1 MALIRWIYA
10 LFLLSVRVTA
20 QAQSSLSPLVVEF
33 GLFSDVAS
41 PETFKLDY
49 TRPAGCNKGH
59 LIINLSDGIKQRPP
73 IPLGTPTVGIPF
85 NVHAD
90 ANSTNSSVVWIR
102 ASVFEH
108 GTKSM
113 TVSHWCQEPEFVSN
127 EVFQITTELSSAR
140 QFVLVLL
147 WIGIIVS
154 VFMIIK
160 HSK

>member
-1 MALIRWIYA
+1 MCA
-10 LFLLSVRVTA
+10 LFLLSVN
-20 QAQSSLSPLVVEF
+20 AQSSLSPSVVEF
-33 GLFSDVAS
+33 GLFSGVAS

-49 TRPAGCNKGH
+49 KRPDGCNKGH
-59 LIINLSDGIKQRPP
+59 LIINLSDGIKQRAP

-85 NVHAD
+85 LA
-90 ANSTNSSVVWIR
+90 NSSVVLIR

-108 GTKSM
+108 GTKSL

-127 EVFQITTELSSAR
+127 EVFQIRTELSSAR